1 METFKLRAMKENDTE
16 MTAFEKWLEETQ
28 DPRDY
33 PDGFNPDLYDL
44 QETTTVKTHG
54 DDTDKFQRP

>member
-1 METFKLRAMKENDTE
+1 MKENDTE
-16 MTAFEKWLEETQ
+16 MTAFEKWLEDTQ